1 MLKAFSTGA
10 SPRRDRLLI
19 AICIAALTALSWVY
33 LVGLQHEMCIRMP
46 DRPSTASVAL
56 AVDLYWTPADR
67 WLNFSMWAVMMVGM
81 MAPSTAPLLTLYAA
95 ARSRKAGRSWVSV
108 LVFSLGY
115 VAVWTLFSAVA
126 TFAQWALHQK
136 AMLSAV
142 MTVVSPRLAGAILV
156 AAGIYQLTPWKSRCL
171 SHCRS
176 PLGFLM
182 SHWREGNA
190 GAFLM
195 GFGHGIYCLGCCWA
209 LMCVLFAVG
218 VMNLAWVAGLTA
230 FVLLEKV
237 GPVGVTV
244 SRVAGVGLVILGAAT
259 SVLGS

>member
-1 MLKAFSTGA
+1 MRNAFSTGA
-10 SPRRDRLLI
+10 SLAARLLI
-19 AICIAALTALSWVY
+19 AICIAALTALCWVY
-33 LVGLQHEMCIRMP
+33 LVGSNTRCVFECPIAHPRLGHM
-46 DRPSTASVAL
+46 
-56 AVDLYWTPADR
+56 AVDLYRTPADR

-95 ARSRKAGRSWVSV
+95 ARSCKVGRAWVSV

-115 VAVWTLFSAVA
+115 VAVWTLFSAAA

-142 MTVVSPRLAGAILV
+142 MTVVSPRFAGAILV

-182 SHWREGNA
+182 SRWRDGNA

-230 FVLLEKV
+230 FACC
-237 GPVGVTV
+237 
-244 SRVAGVGLVILGAAT
+244 AGEGRT
-259 SVLGS
+259 SWC